1 MKITFLGTGSAY
13 GTPYCGNGWQNG
25 VDKNNIKNNRLRYSL
40 LLEDNNNQLLIDCSP
55 DFRQQSIKHNL
66 NSFNDVFYTHWHADH
81 IFGTWELD
89 EYTTFYKKHLNLW
102 ADKKTLKVLNDKFDY
117 LLCDKER
124 FTLNEIKPFKNH
136 KIANMDIIPLKCIH
150 GDLYS
155 YGLKYKNI
163 AITSDLEYIPPINN
177 KYLEN
182 LDLWVMECNNI
193 EYKDN
198 GGHTY
203 LEQALERIKQFK
215 PQKTILTHFSSH
227 WDYETM
233 SKKVPENVILAW
245 DGMEIDL

>member
-1 MKITFLGTGSAY
+1 M
-13 GTPYCGNGWQNG
+13 
-25 VDKNNIKNNRLRYSL
+25 RYSL

-182 LDLWVMECNNI
+182 LDLWIMECNNI

-245 DGMEIDL
+245 DGMEINL

>member
-81 IFGTWELD
+81 TFGTWELD

-124 FTLNEIKPFKNH
+124 FTLNEIKPFKNY

-182 LDLWVMECNNI
+182 LDLWIMECNDI

-227 WDYETM
+227 WDYEIM